1 MLFTIYCR
9 DKANSVDLRMATR
22 PDHVTYLKG
31 FADKF
36 VFAGPLLAD
45 DGETPIGSVLVI
57 DVEDKAAAEAFAAGD
72 PYAKAGLFAETS
84 ITGVRQ
90 VFPPPA

>member
-9 DKANSVDLRMATR
+9 DKADGLELRKATR
-22 PDHVTYLKG
+22 PAHIEYLKA
-31 FADKF
+31 FAESF

-45 DGETPIGSVLVI
+45 DGETPIGSVLV
-57 DVEDKAAAEAFAAGD
+57 VELEDKAAAEAFAAGD
-72 PYAKAGLFAETS
+72 PYAKAGLFAATS

-90 VFPPPA
+90 VFPAS